1 MRYPLI
7 LAFMIV
13 LDAILIIL
21 FIMFN
26 YMFNNPVNGSITLL
40 SDMANKT
47 IIDPTFLAQVQSGFS
62 LQNEFFG
69 FGMTI
74 LIIMTV
80 IIGVVG
86 ATDKD
91 KPGE

>member
-7 LAFMIV
+7 LAFMIC
-13 LDAILIIL
+13 LDAVLIIL
-21 FIMFN
+21 YIMFN
-26 YMFNNPVNGSITLL
+26 YMFNNPVNGSITMLN
-40 SDMANKT
+40 DMANRSIT
-47 IIDPTFLAQVQSGFS
+47 NGSFLAQVRSGFN

-69 FGMTI
+69 FGMAI

-80 IIGVVG
+80 IVGVVG